1 MPRWLFIGRCHGHK
15 VRSCWVS
22 FQSSKVELVMQ
33 SIANHSE
40 RGLSLIPANV
50 GRSVSLSRWIPSS
63 SLRDHHPDG
72 LVVFFETA
80 LEGCGL
86 SLRVFRSLR
95 VLGEVEFSSREFA
108 C

>member
-15 VRSCWVS
+15 VRSCWVI

-33 SIANHSE
+33 
-40 RGLSLIPANV
+40 RGLSLIPADG

-63 SLRDHHPDG
+63 SLRDHPPDG
-72 LVVFFETA
+72 SVVFFETA
-80 LEGCGL
+80 LEGGGL